1 MEALVAQEKNS
12 QEQMLESHEQQMTI
26 LGKKQIQ
33 LQQQMEEN
41 QKALMKCVTRI
52 GTVII
57 VMLFICIMLLIPW
70 GSSPIWPFLGLF
82 ILVSLGILGIIFRKR
97 IIKWLR

>member
-1 MEALVAQEKNS
+1 MAQERTS
-12 QEQMLESHEQQMTI
+12 QEQLLESHEQQMTL

-41 QKALMKCVTRI
+41 QKALMKCVTRM
-52 GTVII
+52 GMVII
-57 VMLFICIMLLIPW
+57 VLLCICIMLLIPW
-70 GSSPIWPFLGLF
+70 GSSPIWPILGLVVL
-82 ILVSLGILGIIFRKR
+82 ITLGVLGIIFRKK